1 MEENKEEYKKN
12 KKSEYNQK
20 YRTNQK
26 LIQELKDE
34 NEKLKKETEKLQ
46 LEQSN
51 FFLANQQ
58 VQHMEVPPVHHP
70 APQQPVVPTV
80 HQPVPQPVAQDVSQQ
95 VVNTPMTSM
104 LKTTAIQILGFTIP
118 ILVKPL
124 LTQVLTLMNPKQT
137 TALPTALPTP
147 QQMMEVMQKVQ
158 QSQPLPLS
166 QSNTQSIPTLS
177 LETLRNQ
184 V

>member
-26 LIQELKDE
+26 LIQEFKDE

-46 LEQSN
+46 LGQSN

-58 VQHMEVPPVHHP
+58 VQHMEVPPAHQQPV
-70 APQQPVVPTV
+70 QQPVVPTV
-80 HQPVPQPVAQDVSQQ
+80 HQPVAQDGGQPVVSQ

-137 TALPTALPTP
+137 TPIPTP

-158 QSQPLPLS
+158 QSQHSPLS